1 MPQFHKE
8 QIFGNVIT
16 SAKLRAFPNFKVAIF
31 YMVIAVALE
40 LQFARISYVWKYTAI
55 WPCESDEFFEGSV
68 QTLILAI
75 CILFFELFFWNI
87 DAHELLF
94 QAGIFSK

>member
-8 QIFGNVIT
+8 QSFGNVIT

-55 WPCESDEFFEGSV
+55 
-68 QTLILAI
+68 
-75 CILFFELFFWNI
+75 
-87 DAHELLF
+87 
-94 QAGIFSK
+94 